1 VTRVGTALVLAVS
14 LTACGGAHGPPA
26 VPQVSR
32 SVVAFV
38 NDGDTLRLTDGRRV
52 RLVQIDAPELATE
65 CYGRAA
71 RRALIQLAPPGTR
84 VTLERDPVL
93 DAVDRY
99 GRLLR
104 YVIVDARNVN
114 LQLVAK
120 GAAEP
125 YFFHGDRGR
134 LAHSLFVAA
143 VSARTHRLG
152 IWGTCLQA
160 RYAPELGADTGP
172 A

>member
-1 VTRVGTALVLAVS
+1 MTRVGTVFVLAVS
-14 LTACGGAHGPPA
+14 LTACGGDHGPPA
-26 VPQVSR
+26 VTQVSQG
-32 SVVAFV
+32 VVAFV

-65 CYGRAA
+65 CFGRAA
-71 RRALIQLAPPGTR
+71 RRALNQLAPPGTR
-84 VTLERDPVL
+84 VKLERDPML

-104 YVIVDARNVN
+104 YVIVDGRNIN
-114 LQLVAK
+114 LQLVVA

-134 LAHSLFVAA
+134 LAHSLLVAA
-143 VSARTHRLG
+143 TRARTRRLG
-152 IWGTCLQA
+152 IWGTCLRA
-160 RYAPELGADTGP
+160 RLAPELGADTGP

>member
-1 VTRVGTALVLAVS
+1 MTGVVG
-14 LTACGGAHGPPA
+14 CGDEDAAPA
-26 VPQVSR
+26 PAARSSR
-32 SVVAFV
+32 DVVASV

-52 RLVQIDAPELATE
+52 RLVQIDAPELETE

-71 RRALIQLAPPGTR
+71 RRALIRLAPPGTR
-84 VTLERDPVL
+84 VTLERDPAL

-99 GRLLR
+99 GRILS
-104 YVIVDARNVN
+104 YVLVDGRNVN
-114 LQLVAK
+114 LQLVAE

-134 LAHSLFVAA
+134 LASAFLAAA
-143 VSARTHRLG
+143 VGARARRVGLWRSCPNARL
-152 IWGTCLQA
+152 T
-160 RYAPELGADTGP
+160 PVSGADTGP